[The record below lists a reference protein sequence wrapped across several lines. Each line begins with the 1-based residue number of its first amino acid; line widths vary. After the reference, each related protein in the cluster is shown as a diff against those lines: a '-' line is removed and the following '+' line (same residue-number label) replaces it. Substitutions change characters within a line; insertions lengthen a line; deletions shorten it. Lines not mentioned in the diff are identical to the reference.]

1 MDLGNSTVIA
11 ERRLSGSGAME
22 IPRVHS
28 RVLLTSTHR
37 AHLRDSQD
45 TSRSHLRGTGL
56 PRMSPMVAKV
66 RKMYRVVD
74 KSRPLTQ
81 VQLL

>member
-37 AHLRDSQD
+37 ARLRDSQD
-45 TSRSHLRGTGL
+45 TPRSHLRGTGL
-56 PRMSPMVAKV
+56 PRMSPIVP
-66 RKMYRVVD
+66 
-74 KSRPLTQ
+74 KSEKCTAW
-81 VQLL
+81 